1 MHSMLYKC
9 WLINGDVN
17 MMHCTYDIEVSRQSF
32 KKHSN
37 VKFHEN
43 PPIANPFV
51 PYGQTETGG

>member
-1 MHSMLYKC
+1 MLYKC